1 MRLIT
6 SLLLFVLI
14 SSCEQDVQKPSK
26 IYKSVEIQDIYND
39 SLSIRAIELMG
50 DGTLAFAADK
60 GAYGLYFPKKEQW
73 ATSKQ
78 LYDSVPLHFRAVA
91 HTANDFFM
99 LSIEN
104 PALLYKTGD
113 DGSMKLV
120 YKEEGEGV
128 FYDAM
133 TFWDDTDGIAVGDKV
148 NGCLS
153 IIVTRDGGETWN
165 KLGCDVL
172 PKAVDGEAA
181 FAASNTN
188 IKVLGD
194 KAWIATTSG
203 AIYYSDNK
211 GKSWVSIETPML
223 NTIDNQGIFSI
234 DFYDEQNGFAIGGD
248 YTKPKVNTR
257 NKMRTEDGGKT
268 WKLVADGQLPS
279 HKSCVQYMPNSDAK
293 TLVAVSNSGVD
304 MSKDSGDTWTH
315 ISDVSFYTIRFL
327 NDSTA
332 YAAGKNR
339 ISKLTFKE

>member
-14 SSCEQDVQKPSK
+14 SSCKQDVQKPSK
-26 IYKSVEIQDIYND
+26 TYKSVEIQDIYND

-50 DGTLAFAADK
+50 DGTLAFAANK
-60 GAYGLYFPKKEQW
+60 GTYGLYFPKKEQW

-78 LYDSVPLHFRAVA
+78 LYDSIPLHFRAVA
-91 HTANDFFM
+91 HTSNDFFM

-133 TFWDDTDGIAVGDKV
+133 TFWNDTDGIAVGDKIG
-148 NGCLS
+148 NCLS
-153 IIVTRDGGETWN
+153 VIITRDGGETWT
-165 KLGCDVL
+165 KLACDVL
-172 PKAVDGEAA
+172 PKAVEGEGA

-194 KAWIATTSG
+194 NAWIVTTSG
-203 AIYYSDNK
+203 TIYYTEDK
-211 GKSWVSIETPML
+211 GDSWISIDTPMI
-223 NTIDNQGIFSI
+223 NTVANQGIFSI
-234 DFYDEQNGFAIGGD
+234 DFYDDQHGFAVGGD
-248 YTKPKVNTR
+248 YTKPTVNIN
-257 NKMRTEDGGKT
+257 NKMRTADGGKT
-268 WKLVADGQLPS
+268 WELVADGELPG

-293 TLVAVSNSGVD
+293 TLVAVSNSGID
-304 MSKDSGDTWTH
+304 LSNNSGDLWTH
-315 ISDVSFYTIRFL
+315 ISDVPFYTIRFL

-332 YAAGKNR
+332 YAAGKGR
-339 ISKLTFKE
+339 ISKLIFKK